1 MINSIFFVFITKI
14 LYFSGIFNKDGG
26 WITNLLYPLFP
37 IIGPRNPTKIEGG
50 TPG

>member
-1 MINSIFFVFITKI
+1 MSFNFSLFHHKI
-14 LYFSGIFNKDGG
+14 LYFSGIFNKDGS

-37 IIGPRNPTKIEGG
+37 IIGPRNPGKIDGG